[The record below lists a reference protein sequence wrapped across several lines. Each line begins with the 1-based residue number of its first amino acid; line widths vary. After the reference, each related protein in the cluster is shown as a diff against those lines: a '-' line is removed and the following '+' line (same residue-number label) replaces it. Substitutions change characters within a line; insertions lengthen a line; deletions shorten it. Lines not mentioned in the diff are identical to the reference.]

1 MAANTRL
8 RGDDGGAAQVVAG
21 RPLRVTGI
29 AAGGAGS
36 RPAPDRPALHAE
48 VTP

>member
-21 RPLRVTGI
+21 RPLRVTGTPQV
-29 AAGGAGS
+29 G
-36 RPAPDRPALHAE
+36 PAHVRRRTGPRS
-48 VTP
+48 TQR